1 MKAYLKVFV
10 HLLMMSFVME
20 FPSSD
25 VILKDGDIINV
36 DATSELNGYY
46 ADASRMF
53 MMGNVSDEAKKTC

>member
-1 MKAYLKVFV
+1 MEKGC
-10 HLLMMSFVME
+10 LLYTSNDVVCHGI
-20 FPSSD
+20 PSSD

-53 MMGNVSDEAKKTC
+53 MTVSYTHLT